1 MTLHLK
7 RIEGRSTKAGK
18 KLQDDLEVLPT
29 LRESVVLHKLIPV
42 AMHIHVSEPPHLSCT
57 DLPHLGASLYYNRD
71 ASANTV
77 SVAFKAPQTSTGWV
91 AWGLN
96 PNATKMVGSQAI
108 VAFLHS
114 NGSMM
119 AYPTQLDSYAPSM
132 APAALSFPVNDVS
145 AAYVNKEMIIFATLG
160 LVGGGTK
167 FNQVWQEGSTVLNDV
182 PKAHS
187 TRGDNIKSLATI
199 DFQ

>member
-1 MTLHLK
+1 MATPF
-7 RIEGRSTKAGK
+7 
-18 KLQDDLEVLPT
+18 KLLCFLFALMSLLPSSSCAQT
-29 LRESVVLHKLIPV
+29 CSGYTFSDNKVF
-42 AMHIHVSEPPHLSCT
+42 SSCT

>member
-1 MTLHLK
+1 MATPFKLLC
-7 RIEGRSTKAGK
+7 ILFALTSSTS
-18 KLQDDLEVLPT
+18 LLPSSCAQT
-29 LRESVVLHKLIPV
+29 CSGYTFSDNKVF
-42 AMHIHVSEPPHLSCT
+42 SSCT
-57 DLPHLGASLYYNRD
+57 DLPHLGASLYYDRD

-145 AAYVNKEMIIFATLG
+145 AEYVNKEMIIFATLG

-187 TRGDNIKSLATI
+187 TRGDNIKSLGTI